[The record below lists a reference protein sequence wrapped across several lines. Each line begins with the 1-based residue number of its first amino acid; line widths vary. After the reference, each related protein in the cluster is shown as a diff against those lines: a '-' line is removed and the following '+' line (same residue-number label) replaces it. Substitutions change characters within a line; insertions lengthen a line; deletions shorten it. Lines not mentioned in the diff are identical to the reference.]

1 MKPRQFPEESSAGR
15 KRRVAK
21 IIAALQREY
30 PEAKC
35 SLNHS
40 NAFELSIATIL
51 SAQCTDKRV
60 NKVTPE
66 LFGKYPS
73 PEHFASAS
81 LEDLEEAIRSTGF
94 YRNKARSI
102 KGFAAGIIGE
112 YEGNVPDSMEDL
124 TALPGIGRKT
134 ANVILGVAHD
144 VPGIVVDTHVK
155 RISRLLGL
163 TTETDPEKI
172 EYDLQSLVPEEHW
185 VQWAHLIIDHGRAVC
200 KARTPRCRECVLLDY
215 CPSGRAKL
223 GVENTKISMNE

>member
-1 MKPRQFPEESSAGR
+1 MKPRQCPEESSAAR
-15 KRRVAK
+15 KSRVRK
-21 IIAALQREY
+21 IIEALQQEY

-35 SLNHS
+35 SLNHR
-40 NAFELSIATIL
+40 NAFELSVATIL

-60 NKVTPE
+60 NQVTPR
-66 LFGKYPS
+66 LFEKYPT
-73 PEHFASAS
+73 PEHFAGAPS
-81 LEDLEEAIRSTGF
+81 EELEEDIRSTGF

-102 KGFAAGIIGE
+102 KGFAAGVIEE
-112 YEGNVPDSMEDL
+112 YDGKVPDSLEEL

-144 VPGIVVDTHVK
+144 IPGIVVDTHVK

-172 EYDLQSLVPEEHW
+172 EYDLQTLIPEEHR

-200 KARTPRCRECVLLDY
+200 KARNPRCEECVLLDY
-215 CPSGRAKL
+215 CPSGR
-223 GVENTKISMNE
+223 VNVHPMETKNSVTE